1 MAAALDVPDCRLSLW
16 AGIGFSESKSS
27 WRVVVVSVA
36 GVLGSYR
43 EGDDTT
49 PAGRE
54 KAAERWSARAMGPE
68 TGNGGTDP
76 KSGPKTAT
84 LASTCTIFADIK
96 ISQHMACKKNCI
108 SNSESGLEWTGSG
121 LHFFLCLWQP
131 LQGHGA

>member
-54 KAAERWSARAMGPE
+54 EAAERWSARAMGPE
-68 TGNGGTDP
+68 TCDGGTD
-76 KSGPKTAT
+76 SKTAT
-84 LASTCTIFADIK
+84 LAAMGTIFDD
-96 ISQHMACKKNCI
+96 KNNL
-108 SNSESGLEWTGSG
+108 SA
-121 LHFFLCLWQP
+121 
-131 LQGHGA
+131 HGPQTRLY